1 MSREPLYEQVSEGQA
16 ERRRK
21 GKSWPCVQRKSLWS
35 DWHLIEIKLLRYL
48 DVGCVRIPACC
59 SVCPPSPL
67 FCYLSFFPLFY
78 SLLFNSGYS
87 PFAPVRTRVFLSLS
101 LSFSPPS
108 LALLLSLAKFTS
120 VFYFFSQVI
129 PPPAAVC
136 SAVKP
141 VQPLHIYSALP
152 PINPR
157 LPFMQIWP
165 DPLSLWLI
173 FVLVILPSHLW
184 CSVLAQGHVR
194 GKLITTN
201 KN

>member
-16 ERRRK
+16 ERGRK

-48 DVGCVRIPACC
+48 EVGWIRIPACC

-120 VFYFFSQVI
+120 AFYFFSQVI

-141 VQPLHIYSALP
+141 VKTTP
-152 PINPR
+152 
-157 LPFMQIWP
+157 
-165 DPLSLWLI
+165 
-173 FVLVILPSHLW
+173 HL
-184 CSVLAQGHVR
+184 
-194 GKLITTN
+194 
-201 KN
+201 